1 MNLNLK
7 KINFRGVR
15 SVAKKYGYYA
25 VLAVCLSVLT
35 LVVVLTSP
43 SNDNLPV
50 GGGAIV
56 FAEPVANATIL
67 KGYSDS
73 ELLYNQTLNQWE
85 AHKAI
90 QFAAPEGTNVLAA
103 YDGVVQKIYTN
114 YLEGTVIVINHGE
127 GLKTVYG
134 SLDTEVDVEEGDEV
148 KKGDP
153 IGRASASANRSSL
166 DGSQVNFEVWQ
177 DDARVDPSAYLTIE
191 DK

>member
-1 MNLNLK
+1 MNIGFK
-7 KINFRGVR
+7 KINLGGVR
-15 SVAKKYGYYA
+15 SLAKKYGYYA
-25 VLAVCLSVLT
+25 VLAICLGVLT

-43 SNDNLPV
+43 TNENLPV
-50 GGGAIV
+50 VGGTVV
-56 FAEPVANATIL
+56 FAEPVANATIS

-90 QFAAPEGTNVLAA
+90 QFLAPEGTSVLAA
-103 YDGVVQKIYTN
+103 YDGVVQTIYTN
-114 YLEGTVIVINHGE
+114 YLEGTVIVIDHGE
-127 GLKTVYG
+127 GLKTHYG
-134 SLDTEVDVEEGDEV
+134 SLDAQVQVEEGDMV

-153 IGRASASANRSSL
+153 IGSASATANRSSL

-177 DDARVDPSAYLTIE
+177 DDARADPSAYLALE